1 VRSFA
6 YPFSQT
12 KDLGGQ
18 VEIRIRDNGKAR
30 REVLDKIFN
39 PFFTTKPTGEG
50 TGLGLS
56 ISYDIIVQE
65 HQGEIRVETEAGIYT
80 DFIITLPKTVPD
92 KTIFTN
98 ENNSCETTNKM
109 FSCCLSNNLGEIKI
123 IKFN

>member
-1 VRSFA
+1 MA
-6 YPFSQT
+6 KAPA
-12 KDLGGQ
+12 
-18 VEIRIRDNGKAR
+18 GK
-30 REVLDKIFN
+30 LKILT
-39 PFFTTKPTGEG
+39 FFTTKPTGEG

-98 ENNSCETTNKM
+98 ENNSCRRRTRC
-109 FSCCLSNNLGEIKI
+109 SVVV
-123 IKFN
+123 

>member
-1 VRSFA
+1 MA
-6 YPFSQT
+6 
-12 KDLGGQ
+12 
-18 VEIRIRDNGKAR
+18 KAFR

-56 ISYDIIVQE
+56 ISYDIIVQK
-65 HQGEIRVETEAGIYT
+65 HQGRETEAGIYT

-98 ENNSCETTNKM
+98 ENNSCDDEQDVQLLFKQQ
-109 FSCCLSNNLGEIKI
+109 FRREIKI